1 MQNFLFYDHIA
12 FLPITWINPR
22 AGVMKHCKCMGSH
35 VVRDITIP
43 RTVQMV
49 CYWANISP
57 GLMVGQLRGPVKGYI
72 PKSNMA
78 LKQQHK
84 IAWNGNKQEKNGWNT
99 EWQGVDMAWR
109 LRANGHI
116 NSQQFARSWNGFKLC
131 TTTHNN
137 IQQHVTSNNV
147 ASVCTQPNSSKCE
160 MTIIEIQTRD
170 LCTLPICKRA
180 LLNIAQPF

>member
-1 MQNFLFYDHIA
+1 MQNFLFYDHVA

-22 AGVMKHCKCMGSH
+22 AGVMKYCKCMGSH

-49 CYWANISP
+49 CDWANTSQ

-78 LKQQHK
+78 LKQRLK
-84 IAWNGNKQEKNGWNT
+84 ITWNGNKQGKNGWNT
-99 EWQGVDMAWR
+99 EWQAVDMALR
-109 LRANGHI
+109 LCANGRI
-116 NSQQFARSWNGFKLC
+116 NSQYIHLHGAKSWNGFKLC

-137 IQQHVTSNNV
+137 IQQYATGCANRCN
-147 ASVCTQPNSSKCE
+147 
-160 MTIIEIQTRD
+160 M
-170 LCTLPICKRA
+170 
-180 LLNIAQPF
+180 